1 MNHRLSKLLSVR
13 YHRTINSIAFLPAVI
28 TLLFLCISFGMVLFD
43 FSAVG
48 KEFKA
53 NLHWLSLKDATTAR
67 SIISSIV
74 SGIISLAVFSFSL
87 VMIILNQTA
96 SQMSNRILDKLIG
109 NKFQQSVLGVYS
121 GTIVFA
127 LFLLSTIRDI
137 DSGVSVPALSTYL
150 LIALTVVDLFLFI
163 YFLHYITQSVKY
175 ETIIRQ
181 IAEQTKKA
189 IRQSCTQPTVQT
201 SAKSLTGIPVL
212 SPKDG
217 NFQGFEQKAL
227 LQICTDANMLVSFI
241 YPYGSY
247 VIKGM
252 PYLMITGV
260 DTADED
266 LVNRIHLSTI
276 VEPDITIDNSYY
288 YGFRQLMEVAVKA
301 LSPGI
306 NDPQTAVASLEALGS
321 LFARRMNEHPQNYFV
336 DNEGKTRIVA
346 AEQTFDEV
354 FDLIMLP
361 IWDYGKL
368 DRVFQ
373 GALRHILKQL
383 QSKGSYQSIDRLLN
397 AVEHSIEEKEA
408 SLVATMAWNERDGTN
423 EKNRKP

>member
-217 NFQGFEQKAL
+217 KFQGFEQKAL

-252 PYLMITGV
+252 PYLMITGI
-260 DTADED
+260 DTVDED

-276 VEPDITIDNSYY
+276 VEPDITNDSSYY
-288 YGFRQLMEVAVKA
+288 YGFRQ
-301 LSPGI
+301 
-306 NDPQTAVASLEALGS
+306 
-321 LFARRMNEHPQNYFV
+321 
-336 DNEGKTRIVA
+336 
-346 AEQTFDEV
+346 
-354 FDLIMLP
+354 
-361 IWDYGKL
+361 
-368 DRVFQ
+368 
-373 GALRHILKQL
+373 
-383 QSKGSYQSIDRLLN
+383 
-397 AVEHSIEEKEA
+397 
-408 SLVATMAWNERDGTN
+408 
-423 EKNRKP
+423 